1 MENYSN
7 VVLYIQQFADRQQ
20 LVGAK
25 QIVDTCKGIVNS
37 MLGQTSAKLL
47 LVDYDPGIVSG
58 KEILDTLKG
67 HGISAKLVGM

>member
-1 MENYSN
+1 MKNCSN
-7 VVLYIQQFADRQQ
+7 VVLYIQQFVDRQQ
-20 LVGAK
+20 LASAK

-47 LVDYDPGIVSG
+47 LVDYDPSIVTG